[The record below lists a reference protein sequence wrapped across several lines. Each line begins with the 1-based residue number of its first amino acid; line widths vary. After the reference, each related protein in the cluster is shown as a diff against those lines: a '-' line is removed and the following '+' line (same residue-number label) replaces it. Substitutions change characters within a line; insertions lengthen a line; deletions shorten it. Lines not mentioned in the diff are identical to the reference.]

1 METIEIE
8 ITDKKAMKLLMDME
22 EMHLIRVLKKRSNI
36 SSLRTKVQA
45 PMSAAAI
52 DQQLIS
58 LRNEWE
64 KGI

>member
-1 METIEIE
+1 MQTIEIE

-22 EMHLIRVLKKRSNI
+22 EMRLIKVINKKPDI
-36 SSLRTKVQA
+36 SSLRSKIKA
-45 PMSAAAI
+45 PMSSTEI
-52 DQQLIS
+52 EQQLNS

>member
-8 ITDKKAMKLLMDME
+8 ITDKKAMKLLMDLE
-22 EMHLIRVLKKRSNI
+22 EMHLIRVLKKRSGI
-36 SSLRTKVQA
+36 SSLRSRIKT
-45 PMSAAAI
+45 PMTAADI
-52 DQQLIS
+52 DQQLSS